1 MPRGVSRSSS
11 TKIRPRSGEPSDRV
25 FGASNCHVLRKIT
38 VGYQF
43 KGAGAPPQLVR
54 VNGSRH
60 FQHSVNEIKALIGRL
75 GSDAE
80 LLVTK
85 NVELRL
91 QAMSNDPDEAAEAE
105 TGVTAK
111 RAKLAEVKQH
121 IGLLEEF
128 YKDVNTHLE

>member
-1 MPRGVSRSSS
+1 VPRGVSRSSS

-91 QAMSNDPDEAAEAE
+91 QAMSNDPEAE

-121 IGLLEEF
+121 IGPLEEF